1 MIYIKFICNYESG
14 AVGTIVQYT
23 KLKREGD
30 TFTAKK
36 KEKKIYKKKKKEN
49 KTSRVENCENI
60 RWKEKYRNSFK
71 IVQMILSKVNCVN
84 ILGCSFQKHSHKTN

>member
-30 TFTAKK
+30 TLTAKK
-36 KEKKIYKKKKKEN
+36 GRKKKYKKKKRE
-49 KTSRVENCENI
+49 
-60 RWKEKYRNSFK
+60 
-71 IVQMILSKVNCVN
+71 
-84 ILGCSFQKHSHKTN
+84 